1 MGSKD
6 GAEVGRGRTNKLLAT
21 ISSQLL
27 NEICV
32 RGRDNS
38 LEPPKRGEE
47 CDVGV
52 VSMVGVGGGTQREK
66 PRE

>member
-27 NEICV
+27 NGICV
-32 RGRDNS
+32 RGRDSS
-38 LEPPKRGEE
+38 LEPLKRGE
-47 CDVGV
+47 DAMWK
-52 VSMVGVGGGTQREK
+52 SYLWLA
-66 PRE
+66 